1 MSDGDWTPYVPV
13 AQRRKKSAAA
23 AAKAKQAGAPLAP
36 IAAFRGAIARTFWG
50 KAWCDNLERY
60 SDYANRLPRGRTYVR
75 NGSVIDL
82 AIAPGAVRAR
92 VMGTRSYRVEVQVAA
107 VAAGRWQ
114 AIAAAC
120 AGSIDSMVELLQGKF
135 SAAVMQRLCRPGD
148 GLLPTPREIGFRC
161 SCPDWAA
168 MCKHVAAVL
177 YGVGARLDRQP
188 ELLFRLRRV
197 DGADLLAQASAGAE
211 RRRKMPAKSRVL
223 DAAAVAE
230 VFGIE
235 MAEMTT
241 ADAATRPRA
250 GGGGKKTVAAKGA
263 SSSETRGKPSKTA
276 GAAPKRISASA
287 TKLARSRQSGAADTA
302 ATKPTPRRPNTA
314 EKETAQAVAAA
325 GKARG
330 TAKKSTKAS
339 AKHLDRLIAEA
350 ITDAYTDAEQAG
362 GFLALMKDHLALPF
376 ATRGA
381 RHGRASDPARQHRGG
396 RDRRGLRA
404 RQDQTENPDPRLA
417 AAATAPGRSRVDRRL
432 PPLAGA
438 LSQGAQAAAPC
449 GNPAP

>member
-148 GLLPTPREIGFRC
+148 GLLPTPREIAFRC

-177 YGVGARLDRQP
+177 YGVGARLDERP
-188 ELLFRLRRV
+188 ELLFRLRKV
-197 DGADLLAQASAGAE
+197 DEKELIAVAGRDLPLSRKGPAADKVLAADDLSALFGVEIAAPGEQEPEAPPAERNKPRARRAAKPRKASAGTPPE
-211 RRRKMPAKSRVL
+211 RRPKKESPSRAEERASKERAK
-223 DAAAVAE
+223 
-230 VFGIE
+230 
-235 MAEMTT
+235 
-241 ADAATRPRA
+241 PK
-250 GGGGKKTVAAKGA
+250 KKTGPKKKAG
-263 SSSETRGKPSKTA
+263 SEK
-276 GAAPKRISASA
+276 
-287 TKLARSRQSGAADTA
+287 
-302 ATKPTPRRPNTA
+302 
-314 EKETAQAVAAA
+314 
-325 GKARG
+325 
-330 TAKKSTKAS
+330 
-339 AKHLDRLIAEA
+339 
-350 ITDAYTDAEQAG
+350 
-362 GFLALMKDHLALPF
+362 
-376 ATRGA
+376 
-381 RHGRASDPARQHRGG
+381 
-396 RDRRGLRA
+396 
-404 RQDQTENPDPRLA
+404 
-417 AAATAPGRSRVDRRL
+417 
-432 PPLAGA
+432 
-438 LSQGAQAAAPC
+438 
-449 GNPAP
+449 NPAPKGRAAKSKDSKR